1 MRYIH
6 FDFNALQEKVL
17 ALCQGAQ
24 YIASCEKKE
33 GGYNRVFIFRT
44 DNNER
49 IVARL
54 PFTLAGPPRLTTNS
68 EVATIEYCES
78 CNRSGGEIQLHY

>member
-54 PFTLAGPPRLTTNS
+54 PFALAGPPRLTTNS
-68 EVATIEYCES
+68 EVATIEYCKSHNKSRVET
-78 CNRSGGEIQLHY
+78 QL